1 MSFSFNTA
9 ISQLMILVN
18 ALSEQDALAKAD
30 FENLLKLLS
39 PFAPHITEEIWEKI
53 GNKPFLVQESWPQ
66 YDSKY
71 LVEAVL
77 EIPVQIN
84 GKVREVISVQA
95 EISQADAIALAKE
108 QVTVKKWLGEGELVK
123 EIYIP
128 GKMINFVIK
137 PKA

>member
-1 MSFSFNTA
+1 M
-9 ISQLMILVN
+9 
-18 ALSEQDALAKAD
+18 
-30 FENLLKLLS
+30 
-39 PFAPHITEEIWEKI
+39 I

-71 LVEAVL
+71 LVAAVL

-84 GKVREVISVQA
+84 GKVREVISVPA
-95 EISQADAIALAKE
+95 EIIQADAIALAKE
-108 QVTVKKWLGEGELVK
+108 QVTVQKWLSEGDLIK

-137 PKA
+137 LKA